1 MALIKRPTYFII
13 GWLALAA
20 YLGNAT
26 ALVWGVVLCE
36 EADGRVAIEFASDH
50 IQCVGG
56 PTPGHLHD
64 EAIQTSGTQPA
75 PCACEVCPCEDP
87 PVSIEPVVV
96 PSKKTLPPKGLLAPN
111 PGPPPLICPSMPK
124 AVARCG
130 PAALAGTTS
139 AVKRLEQRAI
149 RSVVLLI

>member
-1 MALIKRPTYFII
+1 MALIKRPTHFMI

-20 YLGNAT
+20 FLGNAS
-26 ALVWGVVLCE
+26 ASVWGMVFCE

-50 IQCVGG
+50 LQCVGG

-64 EAIQTSGTQPA
+64 EAVQTSGTQRA
-75 PCACEVCPCEDP
+75 PCACDVCPCEDS
-87 PVSIEPVVV
+87 PVSIEPAV
-96 PSKKTLPPKGLLAPN
+96 PGKKTLPPKGLLAPN
-111 PGPPPLICPSMPK
+111 PGPPSLIFPSTSK

-139 AVKRLEQRAI
+139 DVKRREQRAI

>member
-1 MALIKRPTYFII
+1 MALIKRPTHFMI

-20 YLGNAT
+20 YLGNTSAS
-26 ALVWGVVLCE
+26 AWGLVLCE
-36 EADGRVAIEFASDH
+36 EGDGRVAIEFASDH
-50 IQCVGG
+50 SQCVGA

-64 EAIQTSGTQPA
+64 EATQTSGTQRDPR
-75 PCACEVCPCEDP
+75 ACDDCPCEDTP
-87 PVSIEPVVV
+87 ISIEPVV
-96 PSKKTLPPKGLLAPN
+96 PSKKTLPPKGLLATN

-124 AVARCG
+124 VVARCG

-139 AVKRLEQRAI
+139 AVKRREQRAI

>member
-1 MALIKRPTYFII
+1 MALIKRPRHFMI

-26 ALVWGVVLCE
+26 ASVWGMVLCE

-50 IQCVGG
+50 IQCVGA

-64 EAIQTSGTQPA
+64 EAAQTSGTQRA
-75 PCACEVCPCEDP
+75 SCACEVCPCEDT
-87 PVSIEPVVV
+87 PVSIEPAV
-96 PSKKTLPPKGLLAPN
+96 PGKKTLPPNGLFAPN
-111 PGPPPLICPSMPK
+111 PAPPPFISLSMPK

-139 AVKRLEQRAI
+139 AVKRREQRAI

>member
-1 MALIKRPTYFII
+1 MALIKRPTHFMI

-26 ALVWGVVLCE
+26 ASVWGMVLCE
-36 EADGRVAIEFASDH
+36 EVDGRVAIEFASDH

-64 EAIQTSGTQPA
+64 ETVQTSGPRRA
-75 PCACEVCPCEDP
+75 PCACEVCPCEDT
-87 PVSIEPVVV
+87 PVSIEPAV
-96 PSKKTLPPKGLLAPN
+96 PGKKTLPPQGLFASN
-111 PGPPPLICPSMPK
+111 PGPPPLTSPSPK
-124 AVARCG
+124 VVARCDS
-130 PAALAGTTS
+130 AALAGTTS
-139 AVKRLEQRAI
+139 DVKRREQRAI